1 MLGTLQG
8 VGNFA
13 GAIPTRTTRG
23 TRARHLDNK
32 CEFTRMGISNHRNKR
47 STEMNWTEE
56 EMGGGG
62 PGSKNEE
69 KLAWGGVAGS
79 CPEY

>member
-1 MLGTLQG
+1 
-8 VGNFA
+8 
-13 GAIPTRTTRG
+13 
-23 TRARHLDNK
+23 
-32 CEFTRMGISNHRNKR
+32 MGISNHRNKR